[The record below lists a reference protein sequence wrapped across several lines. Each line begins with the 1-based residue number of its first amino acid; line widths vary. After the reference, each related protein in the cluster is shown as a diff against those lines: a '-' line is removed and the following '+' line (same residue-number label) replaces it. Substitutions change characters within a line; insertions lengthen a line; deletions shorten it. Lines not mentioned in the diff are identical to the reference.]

1 MSNWDLMMPGMGLT
15 AIGLAGVVISYAGI
29 AHTFID
35 GMHAL
40 TGLTMFLGL
49 IFLAVGILD
58 GGISTSKRAK
68 VTTVVVISI
77 ILGFG
82 MYGFTMNTS
91 DYTAALVGI
100 LLAIAVPA
108 IIISYLA
115 MKMPK
120 SVKQFGGITIL
131 VSITIII
138 VLVVLG
144 LEGLDTDMVPQQVGV
159 DEPHEDV
166 TSSGPMFAV
175 EILKDSAEEGN
186 PDYAPDVATVTQG
199 EIVEWTNADG
209 AAHTVTSSVDFG
221 ETFDSSLMS
230 PGDVFT
236 LDTSDLEIGEHEYLC
251 IVHPWMVATLII
263 EEPKAPIKVMIPQG
277 AAIPEDGQI
286 YYDPQVV
293 DTTIGTTVAWDNTD
307 STVHTVTSGE
317 APEADGIFDSEM
329 MTAGD
334 MFEFTFTEAGS
345 YNYYCT
351 FHPWMVGTI
360 NVE

>member
-49 IFLAVGILD
+49 IFLSVGILD

-82 MYGFTMNTS
+82 MYGFTLSTS
-91 DYTAALVGI
+91 AYTAALAGI
-100 LLAIAVPA
+100 LVAIAVPA
-108 IIISYLA
+108 IIIAYLA
-115 MKMPK
+115 MKKPE

-138 VLVVLG
+138 VVAVLG
-144 LEGLDTDMVPQQVGV
+144 FEGLDTDMVPQQAGM
-159 DEPHEDV
+159 DEPHEGI
-166 TSSGPMFAV
+166 TQNLPIFAI

-186 PDYAPDVATVTQG
+186 PDYSPDVATVTQG
-199 EIVEWTNADG
+199 DIVEWTNVDG
-209 AAHTVTSSVDFG
+209 AAHTVTSAEDFG

-230 PGDVFT
+230 PGDVYT
-236 LDTSDLEIGEHEYLC
+236 LDTSDLEIGEYEYLC

-286 YYDPQVV
+286 YYDPQVL
-293 DTTIGTTVAWDNTD
+293 DTTVGTTVTWDNID

-329 MTAGD
+329 MTAGG

-345 YNYYCT
+345 YNYYCS
-351 FHPWMVGTI
+351 FHPWMVGTV